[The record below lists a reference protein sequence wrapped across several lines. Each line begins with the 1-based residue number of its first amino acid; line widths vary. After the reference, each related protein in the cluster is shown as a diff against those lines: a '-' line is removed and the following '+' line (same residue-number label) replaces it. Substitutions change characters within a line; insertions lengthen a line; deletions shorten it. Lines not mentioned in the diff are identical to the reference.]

1 MISINLVH
9 FSSSPETQT
18 QQCSFGKAD
27 LRCRALRHSACPP
40 VRPTIDSVG
49 CAKRTAMLNVQDE
62 CDLPEDD
69 GYDLF
74 TRETER
80 RDWNELQFR
89 ARRWT
94 GGYLEWTNLAVTAYG
109 AK

>member
-1 MISINLVH
+1 
-9 FSSSPETQT
+9 
-18 QQCSFGKAD
+18 
-27 LRCRALRHSACPP
+27 
-40 VRPTIDSVG
+40 
-49 CAKRTAMLNVQDE
+49 LNVQDE

-80 RDWNELQFR
+80 RDWSELQFS
-89 ARRWT
+89 ARRRT
-94 GGYLEWTNLAVTAYG
+94 SEHREWANLAVTAYG